1 MPVYIALISLYTLNH
16 FSENSNMALK
26 QEKLKR
32 CVWYAVFIAL
42 LVITITQLMQSFD
55 SWEERPFDTLVDK
68 VPKQNIPYPSVT
80 VCPAGWTF
88 IFLLPLPPNIFY
100 ITALY

>member
-1 MPVYIALISLYTLNH
+1 MPVFITLLSLLTLNH
-16 FSENSNMALK
+16 FSEKSIMALK
-26 QEKLKR
+26 QEKFKK

-80 VCPAGWTF
+80 VCPAG
-88 IFLLPLPPNIFY
+88 
-100 ITALY
+100 